1 MHLLDINVWLALTF
15 QRHPHHAPAN
25 AWFSAA
31 PNDSCCFCRF
41 TQLGFLR
48 LATTPQVMATDVLTM
63 KAAWLAFD
71 KLYNDP
77 HVVFVD
83 EPPGIQPLWRSFTVQ
98 QTFSPKVW
106 NDAYLAAFALIV
118 DFEFVTFDK
127 GFAQYAGLRHAI
139 LT

>member
-1 MHLLDINVWLALTF
+1 
-15 QRHPHHAPAN
+15 
-25 AWFSAA
+25 
-31 PNDSCCFCRF
+31 
-41 TQLGFLR
+41 
-48 LATTPQVMATDVLTM
+48 MATDVLTM

-77 HVVFVD
+77 RVVFVD

-98 QTFSPKVW
+98 RTFSPKVW

-118 DFEFVTFDK
+118 DYEFVTFDK
-127 GFAQYAGLRHAI
+127 GFAQYAGLRNAI